1 MVLGD
6 RGRGQHGEWRRER
19 GCGIVRDGR
28 PSKQLR
34 LEWLELGVSHE
45 FSTELVSV
53 HGESG
58 LDIEYGARRVDGGGT
73 SWIFIGNGIA
83 GQAIATSTGAF
94 LSTGGVWT
102 NNSDR
107 DSKTAVQPIDARSV
121 LDEVSRLPIS
131 SWQYIADRGTVRHIG
146 PMAQDFHA
154 AFGRGPSDGRSIAT
168 VDADG
173 VALAA
178 IQALNA
184 IVREQQAELRSPKAE
199 LSRVTKAAGAALSNE
214 NSKR

>member
-1 MVLGD
+1 M
-6 RGRGQHGEWRRER
+6 
-19 GCGIVRDGR
+19 
-28 PSKQLR
+28 
-34 LEWLELGVSHE
+34 
-45 FSTELVSV
+45 
-53 HGESG
+53 
-58 LDIEYGARRVDGGGT
+58 
-73 SWIFIGNGIA
+73 

-154 AFGRGPSDGRSIAT
+154 AFGLGPSDGRSIAT

-184 IVREQQAELRSPKAE
+184 IVREQQAELRSLKAE